1 MPFDEVAAAQAAR
14 THTHTHTLHTRH
26 TYTHSPVLKS
36 SLACERM
43 RECSQIFP
51 SFLPVIPPDLLPRAE
66 FARSRSPGGHTHAL
80 THTQTHTHTHTHTHG
95 PKADFKTSGTF
106 AGVYFSFLII
116 RQPKLHLTVG
126 HKHSSTQTHSLTH
139 TRARTCTWTQ
149 TLYASAL
156 CYILN
161 RASAS

>member
-1 MPFDEVAAAQAAR
+1 MRWCQRRFLLTVDLRCWFVGNKILFLIALEPLCKNWISLGVESACFVCLGTQRSYQHKVEKCSMPFDEVAAAQAAR

-43 RECSQIFP
+43 RECSQIFA

-80 THTQTHTHTHTHTHG
+80 THTQTHTHTHTHTH
-95 PKADFKTSGTF
+95 T
-106 AGVYFSFLII
+106 
-116 RQPKLHLTVG
+116 R
-126 HKHSSTQTHSLTH
+126 TQS
-139 TRARTCTWTQ
+139 WF
-149 TLYASAL
+149 
-156 CYILN
+156 
-161 RASAS
+161 